1 MLSRIFWFGLAAVA
15 LIGGMILQ
23 DGGGILSWGDDTH
36 ISRSVDQ
43 EIEARI
49 ERAIDNSFDKMEVI
63 DSSGREIEV
72 SPETRRALANAV
84 GSLVKAKTDLAML
97 RVRDASDEEIKAAE
111 ARSAAARAEVD
122 RLKVEIRAQEQAAT
136 NDASAVREKI
146 QQEVRDEVR
155 TAVREAA
162 RN

>member
-36 ISRSVDQ
+36 ISRSEDQ

-136 NDASAVREKI
+136 NEASAVREKI